1 MKRSPLR
8 TRERK
13 KKNIQSYEN
22 FSALSLLFIEYD
34 EWTFLLI
41 VFENANLVD
50 LSNLNNRK
58 IHLGKYD

>member
-34 EWTFLLI
+34 EWTFVLI